1 MELQQLFN
9 EVRHWAIAKEITGPE
24 GKGTREKQMQKVL
37 EEVEETRLAVSRF
50 ELASSIGARECL
62 DCLDEIEDGIGDSIV
77 TLIILAE
84 MHGLSAER
92 CLETAYKVIS
102 KRTGQMI
109 DGVFVKDQ
117 YYGN

>member
-1 MELQQLFN
+1 METQQLFDN
-9 EVRHWAIAKEITGPE
+9 VRQWGIDKGITGIN
-24 GKGTREKQMQKVL
+24 GSGTRPKQLEKVL
-37 EEVEETRLAVSRF
+37 EEIEETRSAVARF
-50 ELASSIGARECL
+50 DWASLVGARECL

-84 MHGLSAER
+84 MHGLKAEK
-92 CLETAYKVIS
+92 CLESAYRVIS

-117 YYGN
+117 